1 MRCNYDYGQIKVQ
14 ATVDEV
20 KKARRRRIRRK
31 IFNLSAIS
39 IIACECLQAVITIF
53 VDSFLIAQILN
64 NPANTVAENIINIGI
79 FYVIYYSV
87 VCLSYSVSGIVLKRI
102 NKSIFVS
109 IGAILL
115 TLVIVLVY
123 FIGENISTYVPL
135 LAVLYGIA
143 YSFFSSGFTNLTA
156 ETISS
161 KHQVRFF
168 AVKRILFQITYIIFP
183 ITLGVIIDK
192 VNFTFMAMIMLVIC
206 AALIVFSFLIRPKK
220 IYRQAFNLKKFV
232 KRLKDNKEELK
243 PLLKMYVT
251 NFFRGASYDCF
262 TTLITILVMKSF
274 GSNTS
279 LGMFQSIFTACSL
292 VTMFFYLRYYRKKR
306 AEKFIIP
313 TIVLVAIAVIAI
325 LCATNKVTIIIF
337 YAVYAILN
345 VILMSIS
352 DSRRSGVVRQLSL
365 HYHILESNAI
375 AEFFMGAGRVLS
387 SVVLLLS
394 GVLDN
399 VVGGGTLFLKIALG
413 FVCVMY
419 IFYGLSIIWLEKS
432 LIKQDERFRAAHASE
447 KITKNED

>member
-1 MRCNYDYGQIKVQ
+1 MKRNYNYGEIKVE
-14 ATVDEV
+14 ATVDKV
-20 KKARRRRIRRK
+20 KKARRRKLRKK

-39 IIACECLQAVITIF
+39 IIACDCLQAVITIF
-53 VDSFLIAQILN
+53 IDSFLIAQILN
-64 NPANTVAENIINIGI
+64 NSANTVAENIVNIGI
-79 FYVIYYSV
+79 FYVICYTV
-87 VCLSYSVSGIVLKRI
+87 LGLSYAVSGYILKRI

-123 FIGENISTYVPL
+123 FIGDKLSTFVPL
-135 LAVLYGIA
+135 IAVVYGLAW
-143 YSFFSSGFTNLTA
+143 SFFSSGFNNLTA

-168 AVKRILFQITYIIFP
+168 AVKRILYQITYIIFP
-183 ITLGVIIDK
+183 VTLGVIIDK
-192 VNFTFMAMIMLVIC
+192 VNFTFMALIMLVIC
-206 AALIVFSFLIRPKK
+206 LALIIFSFLIRPKK
-220 IYRQAFNLKKFV
+220 MYRQAFNLKKFV
-232 KRLKDNKEELK
+232 SNLRKNKEETK
-243 PLLKMYVT
+243 PLWWVYIS

-262 TTLITILVMKSF
+262 TTLITILVMKTF

-292 VTMFFYLRYYRKKR
+292 VTMFFYLRYYRKRR

-313 TIVLVAIAVIAI
+313 TISLVFIAIVAI
-325 LCATNKVTIIIF
+325 LCATNKTTIIIF

-375 AEFFMGAGRVLS
+375 SEFFLGAGRVLS
-387 SVVLLLS
+387 STVLLLS
-394 GVLDN
+394 GILDN
-399 VVGGGTLFLKIALG
+399 AIGGGTLFLKIAIG
-413 FVCVMY
+413 YVCVMY
-419 IFYGLSIIWLEKS
+419 VLYGLSLIKLEKS
-432 LIKQDERFRAAHASE
+432 LIKQDEKFRQAHAQE
-447 KITKNED
+447 KIVKNED